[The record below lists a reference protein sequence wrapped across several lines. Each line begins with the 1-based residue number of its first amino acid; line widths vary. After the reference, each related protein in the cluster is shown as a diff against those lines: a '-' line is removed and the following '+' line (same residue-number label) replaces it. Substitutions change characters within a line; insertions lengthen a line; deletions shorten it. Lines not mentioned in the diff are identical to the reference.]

1 MSFMDRA
8 VQRVVSI
15 FRDPPPVEIS
25 TDFRVSRTS
34 SMLASKSAMRYD
46 STRSV
51 LAPIQNRIAIDA
63 AAIPIRHVEVD
74 EFGQFISIKQS
85 ELNDRLTYMANLDQT
100 GTAFIQDAVQ
110 TMLGEGVAALIPVE
124 FRPAGDNSFEIL
136 SIRVGSISQWFN
148 DSVIVKVYNDAIGDD
163 QEIRL
168 PKSFVAI
175 AYNPMYPVM
184 NDSNSTMT
192 RLIDALALL
201 DVADSRFY
209 SPGLDLIVKLPYVVK
224 SERKQEIAS
233 QRLDEL
239 EAQLQDRQYGI
250 GYIDATEQVTQLNR
264 PATNNLL
271 DKVDKL
277 TKQLHSQLGVPPTIF
292 TGDASQEELVSYL
305 NRTVLPVVTAITE
318 AMVGTF
324 FTRTAIRQHNSIRA
338 MPSLFKMAPIETMA
352 EAADKLTRN
361 EIMSSNEVRAAF
373 CLPKREEESAD
384 ELRNKNL
391 NRADNEPT
399 SKAPEK
405 ELTIESTTN
414 VKEQSNA

>member
-15 FRDPPPVEIS
+15 FRDPPPKEIS

-34 SMLASKSAMRYD
+34 NMLASKGAMRYD

-51 LAPIQNRIAIDA
+51 LAPIQNRIAIDC

-74 EFGQFISIKQS
+74 EFDQFIGVKQS
-85 ELNDRLTYMANLDQT
+85 ELNDRLMYMANLDQT
-100 GTAFIQDAVQ
+100 GTAFIQDAAQ
-110 TMLGEGVAALIPVE
+110 TMLGEGVAALVPVE
-124 FRPAGDNSFEIL
+124 FRVLGDNSFEIL
-136 SIRVGSISQWFN
+136 SIRVGSITQWFN
-148 DSVIVKVYNDAIGDD
+148 DSVMVKVYNDAIGDN
-163 QEIRL
+163 QEVRL

-184 NDSNSTMT
+184 NESNSTLR
-192 RLIDALALL
+192 RLVDALALL
-201 DVADSRFY
+201 DVADTRYY
-209 SPGLDLIVKLPYVVK
+209 SPGLDIIVKLPYVVK

-271 DKVDKL
+271 DKVEKL
-277 TKQLHSQLGVPPTIF
+277 TQQLYSQLGVPPTIF

-305 NRTVLPVVTAITE
+305 NRTVLPVINAITE
-318 AMVGTF
+318 AMVGSF
-324 FTRTAIRQHNSIRA
+324 FSRTAIRQRNSIRA
-338 MPSLFKMAPIETMA
+338 LPSLFKMAPVEVMA

-361 EIMSSNEVRAAF
+361 EIMSSNEIRAAF
-373 CLPKREEESAD
+373 GLFKRKEANAD

-391 NRADNEPT
+391 NRSDNEPT
-399 SKAPEK
+399 ANENKK
-405 ELTIESTTN
+405 DQIESTTN
-414 VKEQSNA
+414 LKEQTNA